1 MASKKEKH
9 ARMLEKRAA
18 REAAVA
24 EVGRKA
30 LEADR
35 ARRKA
40 EEVRMWDDA
49 HKVHLK
55 RNRFH
60 EKCPNCAKV
69 KAQQA
74 IDRLAKAAAKRHE
87 HSERITSMI
96 ADGASEAEIATAI
109 EDSQKALDPNVIDH
123 SVEFS
128 HKGDNTPIDLS
139 RVEKISA

>member
-74 IDRLAKAAAKRHE
+74 IDRLAKASKLREAGV
-87 HSERITSMI
+87 SD
-96 ADGASEAEIATAI
+96 ADNPHVGASTSNLLTELTPE
-109 EDSQKALDPNVIDH
+109 
-123 SVEFS
+123 
-128 HKGDNTPIDLS
+128 HKGDNTPIDLT
-139 RVEKISA
+139 RNELVDA

>member
-1 MASKKEKH
+1 MASKKVKH
-9 ARMLEKRAA
+9 ERMLEKRAA
-18 REAAVA
+18 REAAVR
-24 EVGRKA
+24 EIGLKA

-40 EEVRMWDDA
+40 EEARMWDDA

-74 IDRLAKAAAKRHE
+74 IDKLARAAAVRRDAAQ
-87 HSERITSMI
+87 RITDMVF
-96 ADGASEAEIATAI
+96 DGASKDELEQAIA
-109 EDSQKALDPNVIDH
+109 DSKDQ
-123 SVEFS
+123 
-128 HKGDNTPIDLS
+128 IDLTRKES
-139 RVEKISA
+139 VNA

>member
-30 LEADR
+30 LEVDR
-35 ARRKA
+35 ARRQA
-40 EEVRMWDDA
+40 EEARQWEEA

-60 EKCPNCAKV
+60 DKCEHCAKV

-74 IDRLAKAAAKRHE
+74 IDRLAKAAAKARE
-87 HSERITSMI
+87 QYTPGP
-96 ADGASEAEIATAI
+96 DGKHPGVTGNILTEGE
-109 EDSQKALDPNVIDH
+109 
-123 SVEFS
+123 

-139 RVEKISA
+139 RVSFAEAVAIANA